1 MNMHEIPKL
10 DKKGLRDF
18 GLILGGMV
26 GFVFGIVLPFIWRH
40 SSPVWPW
47 GVLGVLWVWALAAP
61 LTLNPVYQVWMRF
74 GQALGWVETRI
85 VLGVI
90 FYLIVFPLG
99 LIMRLLGHEPM
110 CRSFDRNLE
119 TYRVLSQVRT
129 RESMEKPF

>member
-1 MNMHEIPKL
+1 MHEIPKL

-26 GFVFGIVLPFIWRH
+26 GLVFGVVLPLIWRH
-40 SSPVWPW
+40 SAPVWPW
-47 GVLGVLWVWALAAP
+47 AVLGVLWVWALAAP

-85 VLGVI
+85 VLGII
-90 FYLIVFPLG
+90 FYLIVFPVG
-99 LIMRLLGHEPM
+99 LVMRLLGHDPM
-110 CRSFDRNLE
+110 RKGFDQNLD
-119 TYRVLSQVRT
+119 TYRILSQVRT